1 MQLPFTHDLSELEPV
16 VPIARR
22 VNARARYTGA
32 GVTIAYLDSGFYPH
46 PDLVTPL
53 SRVKAYADATGEQV
67 IERALSK
74 SQHASNWHGTMT
86 AGASAGNGVLSGGR
100 YRGIA
105 SRASLVLV
113 KTGQPDTFRISEK
126 DIGRALSWVIEHHA
140 RLDVR
145 VVNISLGGDVPSKGK
160 ATALDKLVEEAVSLG
175 MCVVCAAGNSGLHKI
190 IPPASAAAAIT
201 VGGLNDFNGAD
212 RARQRLYHSSY
223 GAGVGGA
230 MKPELIAPAQFVPA
244 PMLPDSETH
253 KLAQLLWTLEKA
265 SDRALLVL
273 LKAQDAQ
280 DALGMEVQKPLA
292 HVRRAV
298 RHRINEQKFIHPH
311 YQHSDGTSFAAPIV
325 SAVIAQMLE
334 ANPKLTPAQV
344 KHALIDTADALDDV
358 AVERQGAGVVNAS
371 AAVRAGLG
379 MTRSSGRRSLR

>member
-1 MQLPFTHDLSELEPV
+1 MQLPFANDLSELVPV
-16 VPIARR
+16 LPIGRR
-22 VNARARYTGA
+22 VHASTRYTGA

-46 PDLVTPL
+46 PDLVTPA
-53 SRVKAYADATGEQV
+53 SRIKAFADATGERV
-67 IERALSK
+67 VERPLVR

-86 AGASAGNGVLSGGR
+86 TGASAGSGALSGGR
-100 YRGIA
+100 FRGIA

-140 RLDVR
+140 RLGVR
-145 VVNISLGGDVPSKGK
+145 VINISLGGDVPSKGK
-160 ATALDKLVEEAVSLG
+160 ATALDKLVEEAVALG
-175 MCVVCAAGNSGLHKI
+175 MCVVCAAGNSGGRKI
-190 IPPASAAAAIT
+190 IPPASAASAIT
-201 VGGLNDFNGAD
+201 VGGLNDFNSIDGA
-212 RARQRLYHSSY
+212 RHRMYHSSY

-253 KLAQLLWTLEKA
+253 KLARLLWSLEKA
-265 SDRALLVL
+265 SDRVL
-273 LKAQDAQ
+273 RERLKTQDAQ
-280 DALGMEVQKPLA
+280 DALGMEVQKPLV

-298 RHRINEQKFIHPH
+298 RHRINDQKFIHPH
-311 YQHSDGTSFAAPIV
+311 YQHADGTSFAAPIV

-344 KHALIDTADALDDV
+344 KHALLESADPLDDV

-371 AAVRAGLG
+371 AAVRAGMW
-379 MTRSSGRRSLR
+379 MTRSSGRNS